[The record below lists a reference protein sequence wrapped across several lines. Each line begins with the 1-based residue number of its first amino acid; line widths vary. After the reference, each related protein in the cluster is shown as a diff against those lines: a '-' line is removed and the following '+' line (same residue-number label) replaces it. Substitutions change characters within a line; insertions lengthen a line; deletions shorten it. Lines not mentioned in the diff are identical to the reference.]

1 METRRVPP
9 EHHAD
14 RDFELGVAGFRY
26 PELHKPER
34 LKLLH
39 ERFLEELE
47 QAEPVLAGQFAA
59 YRAAPPAGLA
69 PPAESELLIQV
80 ARHVAR
86 FVARLFHI
94 EARHGAQQAAAAQ
107 EAVLFR
113 FKKDFVKWRS
123 AKRKDPAW
131 DETTFREREAALSS
145 RGYEL
150 GDELAFARKVMAA
163 VDREAALRTA
173 GEEVERARLV
183 EELEAVDAYLAQRLG
198 RHDERGWTSLH
209 LPEALDYGALVKLRR
224 PEPKLP
230 TLLVG
235 PKRRR
240 RDGFKLSDPRMPP
253 RETTSDVNY
262 CSYCHD

>member
-34 LKLLH
+34 LKQLH

-183 EELEAVDAYLAQRLG
+183 EELAAQGIALTEVAARVEFPALGVEPDTQTATRERLLRELQRSQAKLADEDFVAKAPQSVVDRERQRAA
-198 RHDERGWTSLH
+198 DVK
-209 LPEALDYGALVKLRR
+209 EALERLDGARV
-224 PEPKLP
+224 P
-230 TLLVG
+230 
-235 PKRRR
+235 
-240 RDGFKLSDPRMPP
+240 
-253 RETTSDVNY
+253 
-262 CSYCHD
+262 